1 MKIIIL
7 GAGQVGSSLTKSL
20 QKAHDISIVDNNPSH
35 LRQIQNHFDVLT
47 ICGSASYPD
56 MLEVAGA
63 NDADMLIAVT
73 NNDEVNIVACQ
84 IAYSLFK
91 IPTKIA
97 RLRNKTYSDYQ
108 QIFNNDN
115 IPIDLIINPSELVTQ
130 YLARLIEYP
139 GSFQV
144 VDFLGGQLQLVG
156 CSIASNSPVDG
167 MTVSEFRQELPNID
181 ARIVVLC
188 RHKRNIA
195 VTPDTLLQAY
205 DDVFFIAKR
214 INTLAI
220 LKEFQ
225 PNQIRFRKIFIA
237 GGGNIG
243 MSLAKKLEQDYLV
256 KIVES
261 NTDTCQLAS
270 EVLNNATVLSGHAS
284 DAELLNAESIDDT
297 DLFCAVTNDDEAN
310 IMSTMLAK
318 KMGTKYAIAIINSLS
333 YVDLLDDI
341 HAIDR
346 AISPQKITIG
356 VIQTYLRKGDMINI
370 HSLYTGDFEA
380 MEIIVHGDADNSSVV
395 GKTIAELNLPSS
407 VIIAA
412 IMHQGEV
419 LIAHDQY
426 QIQSGDTVTVVA
438 ATEQLS
444 MIEKMFQ
451 VSPTFL

>member
-1 MKIIIL
+1 
-7 GAGQVGSSLTKSL
+7 
-20 QKAHDISIVDNNPSH
+20 
-35 LRQIQNHFDVLT
+35 
-47 ICGSASYPD
+47 
-56 MLEVAGA
+56 
-63 NDADMLIAVT
+63 MLIAVT

-91 IPTKIA
+91 TPTKIA

-130 YLARLIEYP
+130 YLVRLIEYP

-144 VDFLGGQLQLVG
+144 VDFLGGQLQLFG

-167 MTVSEFRQELPNID
+167 MTVSEFHQELPNID
-181 ARIVVLC
+181 ARIVALC

-225 PNQIRFRKIFIA
+225 PNQARFRKIFIA

-270 EVLNNATVLSGHAS
+270 EMLNSATVLSGHAS
-284 DAELLNAESIDDT
+284 YAELLNAESIDDT

-341 HAIDR
+341 YAIDR

-356 VIQTYLRKGDMINI
+356 VTQTYLRKGDMINI

-380 MEIIVHGDADNSSVV
+380 MEIIVHGDADNSM
-395 GKTIAELNLPSS
+395 ELR
-407 VIIAA
+407 
-412 IMHQGEV
+412 
-419 LIAHDQY
+419 
-426 QIQSGDTVTVVA
+426 
-438 ATEQLS
+438 
-444 MIEKMFQ
+444 
-451 VSPTFL
+451 TF